1 MSSFNVGKDGGT
13 IGRKL
18 VGVWGTVLCAGGIFV
33 SGGQSILPARWS
45 IWEYDGLGGN
55 GTCSAKRSKAGYGR
69 VLSH

>member
-18 VGVWGTVLCAGGIFV
+18 DDVRETVPGVGDIFV
-33 SGGQSILPARWS
+33 SSGQSILPARWS

-55 GTCSAKRSKAGYGR
+55 GTCLAKRSKACCGP
-69 VLSH
+69 VLSR